1 MTRSLRASLSRRRE
15 IEAAVGA
22 YEQANP
28 LAPLPRNAPR
38 LLHVMFPVEDMC
50 LLSLDD
56 LAADGFDRPSLP
68 TLLQRL
74 VFAGL
79 LTRHRVAVAPHV
91 YRLRLRRQ
99 P

>member
-1 MTRSLRASLSRRRE
+1 MTRSVGAPLSRREE
-15 IEAAVGA
+15 IEAAVAA
-22 YEQANP
+22 YDQANP
-28 LAPLPRNAPR
+28 LAPLPRNAAR

-50 LLSLDD
+50 LLSLED

-79 LTRHRVAVAPHV
+79 LTRHRVAEAPHV
-91 YRLRLRRQ
+91 YRLHLRRQ

>member
-1 MTRSLRASLSRRRE
+1 MTRSVRASSSRRRE
-15 IEAAVGA
+15 IEAVVAA
-22 YEQANP
+22 YDQANP
-28 LAPLPRNAPR
+28 RAPLGPIAAR

-50 LLSLDD
+50 LLSLED

-79 LTRHRVAVAPHV
+79 LTRHRVAEAPHV
-91 YRLRLRRQ
+91 YRLHLRRQ